1 VSQEPRSSTE
11 SRAWALLGYR
21 ISASSAVDLAE
32 DCLMPRPAGAPLI
45 IACAN
50 VHSLVTA
57 SGDRAFHEALRGA
70 GRVTADGA
78 PLVVAGRLLG
88 EAVGPRVTGWDLYVT
103 TMARLDQ
110 RRGTAYFLGS
120 TPSVLARIESRAA
133 REYPNVRVLSRSPPF
148 GDWSASDEDAIV
160 AEINRAR
167 PDVVWVGMS
176 APRQEK
182 WAARCAARL
191 DTNAV
196 AGIGAVFDFYACTVP
211 RAPRLLRR
219 AGLEWL
225 YRLWREPR
233 RLWRRYF
240 ISGPAFVA
248 LVASD
253 WRARRR
259 RGRPLSA

>member
-1 VSQEPRSSTE
+1 MSTA
-11 SRAWALLGYR
+11 RAWSLLGYR
-21 ISASSAVDLAE
+21 ISASSADELAD
-32 DCLMPRPAGAPLI
+32 DCLATRPAGAPLTV
-45 IACAN
+45 ACAN

-57 SGDRAFHEALRGA
+57 ATDRAFHEALRGA

-78 PLVVAGRLLG
+78 PLRVAGRLLG
-88 EAVGPRVTGWDLYVT
+88 ESIGPRVTGWDLYVS
-103 TMARLDQ
+103 TMARLD
-110 RRGTAYFLGS
+110 RRHGTAYFLGS
-120 TPSVLARIESRAA
+120 TPAVLARIESRAA
-133 REYPNVRVLSRSPPF
+133 RDYPNVRVLSRSPPF
-148 GDWSASDEDAIV
+148 GEWSAGDETEIV
-160 AEINRAR
+160 AQINAVR
-167 PDVVWVGMS
+167 PDIVWVGMS

-196 AGIGAVFDFYACTVP
+196 AGIGAVFDFYAGTVP
-211 RAPRLLRR
+211 RAPHLMRR

-240 ISGPAFVA
+240 VSGPRFVA
-248 LVASD
+248 LVLSD

-259 RGRPLSA
+259 GHRPLSA